1 MSSDCHPGSPG
12 TTYKPTSSITR
23 LPGWMKARFLD
34 VMVVAEVLHDVRWAA
49 PWDDA
54 RSPHSSS
61 ESLSARTSGE
71 LSTRRD
77 QTNLL

>member
-1 MSSDCHPGSPG
+1 MSSDYHPGSPG
-12 TTYKPTSSITR
+12 TTHKPISSITR

-54 RSPHSSS
+54 RSPHSPSGSGSS
-61 ESLSARTSGE
+61 
-71 LSTRRD
+71 
-77 QTNLL
+77 